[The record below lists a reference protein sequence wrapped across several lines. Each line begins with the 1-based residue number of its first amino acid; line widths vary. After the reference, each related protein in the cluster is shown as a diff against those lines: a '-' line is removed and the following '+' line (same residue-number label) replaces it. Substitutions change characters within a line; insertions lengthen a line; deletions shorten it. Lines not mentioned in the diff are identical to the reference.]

1 VNDLPTSRDR
11 WLGIELRH
19 FAALAAVAS
28 ERSFHRAADRLGY
41 VQSAVSRQIAFLEEL
56 TGARLIERKSGP
68 KPVRLTEAGEV
79 LLGHAN
85 DILASIEMA
94 KADLGHLDAGRAG
107 EVRVGFFPGVPTRLL
122 LAALGVFGERYPR
135 VEIATSESVI
145 DTPLFALLRDGSIDL
160 AFAHLPPEPG
170 PFAYWELLRVPWV
183 LVVAADA
190 DIAVRGEPPSPADLA
205 ALRLI
210 GPKASRADPWVGS
223 RLVAEAGPPAFVF
236 RSDVPQT
243 VQALVGAGLGAAVM
257 PRLAVQ
263 EDDPRIAVID
273 LGDLVP
279 PLSVGIAWLSH
290 RRLTGAVD
298 QFRDVLHEIC
308 GGYTEPGANGPA
320 AHAAAHAAL

>member
-1 VNDLPTSRDR
+1 VTDLPTSRDR

-56 TGARLIERKSGP
+56 TGARLIERKAGP

-94 KADLGHLDAGRAG
+94 KTDLGHLDAGRAG
-107 EVRVGFFPGVPTRLL
+107 EVRVGFFPGVPTQIL
-122 LAALGVFGERYPR
+122 LATLVRFEERFPR
-135 VEIATSESVI
+135 VEIATCEAVT
-145 DTPLFALLRDGSIDL
+145 DTPLFDLLRDGGVDL

-170 PFAYWELLRVPWV
+170 PFSFWELLRVPWCL
-183 LVVAADA
+183 LVSADSELAA
-190 DIAVRGEPPSPADLA
+190 RPEPPAPAEIA

-210 GPKASRADPWVGS
+210 GPKSARADPWAGS
-223 RLVAEAGPPAFVF
+223 RLAAEAGPHEITF
-236 RSDVPQT
+236 RSDLPST
-243 VQALVGAGLGAAVM
+243 VQALVGAGLGAAVV
-257 PRLAVQ
+257 PALSVN
-263 EDDPRIAVID
+263 EDDPLVAAIP

-290 RRLTGAVD
+290 RRLTGAVE
-298 QFRDVLHEIC
+298 QLRDALHDVCATLAEHEVA
-308 GGYTEPGANGPA
+308 GG
-320 AHAAAHAAL
+320 AAAAAPATW